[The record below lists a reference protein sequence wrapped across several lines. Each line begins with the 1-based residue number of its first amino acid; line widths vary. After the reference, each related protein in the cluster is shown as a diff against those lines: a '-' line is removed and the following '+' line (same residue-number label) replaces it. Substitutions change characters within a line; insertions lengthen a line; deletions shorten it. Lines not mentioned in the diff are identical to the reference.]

1 MRGMSESTLAAV
13 KASPIAEL
21 PASVLRIAAGFAST
35 SIEGLDAVVV
45 KPGSQH
51 GEVIITA
58 AQPCRVVVI
67 TAEGTC
73 QRQFGL
79 PVKALRAAMALDRS
93 AEHVI
98 IVDGDVGMFSL
109 RTFSPISTVSVMLP
123 ESQGASLD
131 LPPTTPGPCQV
142 TFATPLLLSLLRDL
156 QPLADVALEPFT
168 HGLTITG
175 QGDGYGV
182 FALLAGVEQVHLP

>member
-21 PASVLRIAAGFAST
+21 PATALRIAAGFAST

-45 KPGSQH
+45 KPGSEH

-58 AQPCRVVVI
+58 AQPCRVVQI

-79 PVKALRAAMALDRS
+79 PVKALRAAMALDRH
-93 AEHVI
+93 AEHVVV
-98 IVDGDVGMFSL
+98 VDGDVGMLNL
-109 RTFSPISTVSVMLP
+109 RTFSKTSTCSVHLP
-123 ESQGASLD
+123 EAHGASLN
-131 LPPTTPGPCQV
+131 LPPTTPGACQV

-168 HGLTITG
+168 HGLQVTG